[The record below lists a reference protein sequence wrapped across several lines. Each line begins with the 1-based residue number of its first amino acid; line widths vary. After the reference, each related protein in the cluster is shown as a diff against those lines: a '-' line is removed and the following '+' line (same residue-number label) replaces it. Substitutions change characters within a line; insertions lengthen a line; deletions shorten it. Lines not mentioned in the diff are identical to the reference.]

1 MNNSLVN
8 ASLANLTVHFGGRE
22 ANAFSSLANLC
33 SVEPSVSNKFVKMSY
48 LSFLCDHM
56 TDEMWRGL
64 EISKNMS
71 GSSTG
76 ADVEN
81 FWRTKSSEI
90 ISDLKAD
97 LSIQNIDNVYK
108 KYMALF
114 SDMRNDFTP
123 FVQRMD
129 VGMSGEVAILDSMK
143 FDFLGDGKGLSQK
156 KEKTATIDEKIG
168 VENVATISE
177 IIEPEKKSKKKNDVE
192 PAKVDTPQ
200 VKEKVEPEN
209 ADNTAKEK
217 DPFDELF
224 DDAKLNDAE
233 DKVVFL
239 HPLTYVVENF
249 VASDKDGNILND
261 VKITSDEKSKI
272 VDKVKVG
279 DAEYSIGDKS
289 VVQYREDKI
298 TAKKELNSLTVA
310 HKTNRDVE
318 LASVITSIIST
329 AEYMKKSKQEPFVLN
344 LNLKTE
350 DFAQKVSSALFDLMN
365 SEFFEGKDG
374 KKTSFDFSG
383 VSEFKFNGVS
393 VSKESFATAK
403 NLDDFDK
410 VIFGASFADKDENKK
425 SNETKDKQFDAGTAK
440 LNSDYLDELPELPP
454 EITPEMMKVLLGGN
468 SK

>member
-33 SVEPSVSNKFVKMSY
+33 SVEPSVSNKLVKMSY

-76 ADVEN
+76 ADIEN

-90 ISDLKAD
+90 ISNLKAD

-143 FDFLGDGKGLSQK
+143 FDFLGDEKGSFQK
-156 KEKTATIDEKIG
+156 EEKTATIDEKIDM
-168 VENVATISE
+168 ENVATISE

-217 DPFDELF
+217 DPFDEL
-224 DDAKLNDAE
+224 DDAKLDDGE
-233 DKVVFL
+233 DKVAFL

-249 VASDKDGNILND
+249 VASDTDGNILND

-272 VDKVKVG
+272 IDKVKVG

-393 VSKESFATAK
+393 VSKESFTNAK

-410 VIFGASFADKDENKK
+410 VIFGASFADKSGENKK
-425 SNETKDKQFDAGTAK
+425 SNDAKNKQFDAGTAK

>member
-8 ASLANLTVHFGGRE
+8 ASLANLTVHFGGSE
-22 ANAFSSLANLC
+22 ANAFSSLVNLC
-33 SVEPSVSNKFVKMSY
+33 SVEPSVSNKLVKMSY

-81 FWRTKSSEI
+81 FWRTKSAEI

-114 SDMRNDFTP
+114 ADMRNDFAP

-143 FDFLGDGKGLSQK
+143 FDFLGDEKGLSQK

-233 DKVVFL
+233 DKVAFL

-249 VASDKDGNILND
+249 VASDTDGNILND

-272 VDKVKVG
+272 IDKVKVG
-279 DAEYSIGDKS
+279 DTEYSIGDKS

-365 SEFFEGKDG
+365 NEFFEGKDG

-425 SNETKDKQFDAGTAK
+425 SNEAKDKQFNAGTAK

-454 EITPEMMKVLLGGN
+454 EITPEMMKAFFGGN

>member
-1 MNNSLVN
+1 M
-8 ASLANLTVHFGGRE
+8 
-22 ANAFSSLANLC
+22 
-33 SVEPSVSNKFVKMSY
+33 
-48 LSFLCDHM
+48 
-56 TDEMWRGL
+56 
-64 EISKNMS
+64 
-71 GSSTG
+71 
-76 ADVEN
+76 
-81 FWRTKSSEI
+81 
-90 ISDLKAD
+90 
-97 LSIQNIDNVYK
+97 
-108 KYMALF
+108 
-114 SDMRNDFTP
+114 
-123 FVQRMD
+123 
-129 VGMSGEVAILDSMK
+129 
-143 FDFLGDGKGLSQK
+143 
-156 KEKTATIDEKIG
+156 
-168 VENVATISE
+168 
-177 IIEPEKKSKKKNDVE
+177 
-192 PAKVDTPQ
+192 
-200 VKEKVEPEN
+200 
-209 ADNTAKEK
+209 
-217 DPFDELF
+217 
-224 DDAKLNDAE
+224 
-233 DKVVFL
+233 
-239 HPLTYVVENF
+239 
-249 VASDKDGNILND
+249 ND

-272 VDKVKVG
+272 IDKVKVG
-279 DAEYSIGDKS
+279 DTEYSIGDKS

-393 VSKESFATAK
+393 VSKESFTNAK

-410 VIFGASFADKDENKK
+410 VIFGASFADKSDENKK
-425 SNETKDKQFDAGTAK
+425 SNEAKNKQFDAGTAK